1 MLLKCLFRKKAE
13 EDMYLFRKGFEAIN
27 LSLMAFW
34 KTEEGVCD
42 EKEGG
47 KLAEDRF
54 I

>member
-1 MLLKCLFRKKAE
+1 MRECLQ
-13 EDMYLFRKGFEAIN
+13 G
-27 LSLMAFW
+27 FW

-47 KLAEDRF
+47 RPAEDRF